1 MIMYNG
7 HEKRGFKRYEN
18 RPVEEPIVARFQIRS
33 DAKEAGSDDW
43 DSANLLNISAGGTFF
58 CTKKDLGIGTLL
70 DFKINLFKSTPTIN
84 CVGKVI
90 RIKQFEPT
98 SVFTNAIE
106 FIDIGEQEKEMI
118 NTTVEKFLEYKI
130 THF

>member
-1 MIMYNG
+1 MSNG
-7 HEKRGFKRYEN
+7 HEKRKFERYEN
-18 RPVEEPIVARFQIRS
+18 LPVEEPITARFQIRS
-33 DAKEAGSDDW
+33 DTQETGSDDW

-58 CTKKDLGIGTLL
+58 CSKKDLGIGTLL
-70 DFKINLFKSTPTIN
+70 DLKIDLLKSTSTIN
-84 CVGKVI
+84 CVGKVT
-90 RIKQFEPT
+90 RIEQFEPT
-98 SVFTNAIE
+98 SVFTNAIK

>member
-1 MIMYNG
+1 MSRG
-7 HEKRGFKRYEN
+7 HKKREFERYEN
-18 RPVEEPIVARFQIRS
+18 LPVEEPIMARFHIRS
-33 DAKEAGSDDW
+33 DARETGSDDW

-58 CTKKDLGIGTLL
+58 CSKKDLGIGTLL
-70 DFKINLFKSTPTIN
+70 DLKIDLPKSTSTIN

-90 RIKQFEPT
+90 RTEQFEPT
-98 SVFTNAIE
+98 SVFTNAIK